1 MCYWLHA
8 IINVYQHD
16 WMKNMKMRVVLQG
29 PIWMRYPFDS
39 YIKITWMNETYHTDD
54 IIYAVHQDN
63 MEIYQW
69 NDIFSVCQGNT
80 DEQDV

>member
-1 MCYWLHA
+1 MDE
-8 IINVYQHD
+8 ISISD
-16 WMKNMKMRVVLQG
+16 
-29 PIWMRYPFDS
+29 DS

-80 DEQDV
+80 DE